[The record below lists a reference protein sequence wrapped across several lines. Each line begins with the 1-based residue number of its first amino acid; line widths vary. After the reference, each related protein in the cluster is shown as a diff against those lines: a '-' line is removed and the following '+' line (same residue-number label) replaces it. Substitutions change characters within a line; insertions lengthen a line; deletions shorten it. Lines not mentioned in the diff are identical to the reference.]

1 MDISKQRIR
10 KVEIKMRKA
19 CVQLGLEFVFGPI
32 LKDEKT
38 KDGSFSS
45 GSSIVDNDPIIK
57 DLDKKT
63 NDLWI

>member
-1 MDISKQRIR
+1 
-10 KVEIKMRKA
+10 MRKA